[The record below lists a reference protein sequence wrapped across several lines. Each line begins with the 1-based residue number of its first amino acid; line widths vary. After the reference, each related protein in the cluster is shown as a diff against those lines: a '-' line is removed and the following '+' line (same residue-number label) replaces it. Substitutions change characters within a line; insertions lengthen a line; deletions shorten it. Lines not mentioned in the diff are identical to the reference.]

1 MRTIKHPVMAL
12 LAAAGLL
19 AGATTVTAQGQPQQP
34 PAQQQAPAQTQAPA
48 MDVSE
53 GQVESF
59 VDAYMAVQGINQEY
73 TQKLQ
78 NVEDPEKATKMQQEA
93 QTKMQEA
100 VSESGLSISEYQQIA
115 QAAGQ
120 DQELRSQIEEE
131 LTSRVEDDQES

>member
-19 AGATTVTAQGQPQQP
+19 AGAATVSAQGQPQQA
-34 PAQQQAPAQTQAPA
+34 PAQPQTQAPA

-53 GQVESF
+53 SQVESF

-78 NVEDPEKATKMQQEA
+78 NVEDPEKATEMQQEA

-100 VSESGLSISEYQQIA
+100 VSDTGLSISEYQQIA

-120 DQELRSQIEEE
+120 DEELRGQIEEE
-131 LTSRVEDDQES
+131 LTSRVEDEQDS

>member
-1 MRTIKHPVMAL
+1 
-12 LAAAGLL
+12 
-19 AGATTVTAQGQPQQP
+19 
-34 PAQQQAPAQTQAPA
+34 
-48 MDVSE
+48 
-53 GQVESF
+53 
-59 VDAYMAVQGINQEY
+59 MAVQGINQEY